1 MTRAPKEER
10 IKRQIFSFESKKKNI
25 LQIIIYI
32 YENSLFSLLHF
43 NFSKLIL
50 SSIGR
55 RKNFVRRTFLFFLE
69 RKFNSKIVSGKNN
82 NFLTLRL
89 FPFLVYFI
97 EKIARYNHEHRFP
110 NSPFT
115 EERPFFLFFSLIFRN
130 HTPYTRISPD
140 AITSSRFVDCC
151 RRTGWG
157 RFTTRCS
164 PGWRILRPCE

>member
-1 MTRAPKEER
+1 MPLRR
-10 IKRQIFSFESKKKNI
+10 NESNDKYFRSNRRKKIYFKLLYI
-25 LQIIIYI
+25 YIYI

-97 EKIARYNHEHRFP
+97 EKKKEKNRNSTVQSRASIPKLSLYRGETLFP
-110 NSPFT
+110 L
-115 EERPFFLFFSLIFRN
+115 FLFN
-130 HTPYTRISPD
+130 IS
-140 AITSSRFVDCC
+140 
-151 RRTGWG
+151 
-157 RFTTRCS
+157 
-164 PGWRILRPCE
+164 